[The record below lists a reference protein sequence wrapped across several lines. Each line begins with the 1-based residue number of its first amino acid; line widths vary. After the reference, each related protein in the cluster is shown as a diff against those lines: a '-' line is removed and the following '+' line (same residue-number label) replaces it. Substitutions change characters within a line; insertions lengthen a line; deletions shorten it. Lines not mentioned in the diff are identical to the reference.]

1 MRSDVFRKNSARY
14 PIIESSA
21 VNYAARNCLNY
32 HLINNILILNTVL
45 REESSSTLFHVCV
58 LFVNSSTKHASLLI
72 LLSFL
77 SISHANVQRVS
88 HIENFL
94 YWFSVIMA
102 YALQQLRCCDC
113 VEERTSITATRITW
127 EGESFVYTVLIKR
140 SRPPLSFSASAP
152 LRSRDTPGYP
162 EKSQPATRCGPLT
175 SSYAPDLLS
184 LSSSFSLSPIRG
196 SRRTGAAATGMA
208 FRIGGLPIFSPIKI
222 PSRLPHDGLPARHSR
237 FKLIPTTAR
246 PREEERTRAS
256 APWLVPCRP

>member
-1 MRSDVFRKNSARY
+1 
-14 PIIESSA
+14 
-21 VNYAARNCLNY
+21 
-32 HLINNILILNTVL
+32 
-45 REESSSTLFHVCV
+45 
-58 LFVNSSTKHASLLI
+58 
-72 LLSFL
+72 
-77 SISHANVQRVS
+77 
-88 HIENFL
+88 
-94 YWFSVIMA
+94 MA
-102 YALQQLRCCDC
+102 YASRQLRLMRLPRGAYVDHQ
-113 VEERTSITATRITW
+113 ATRITR
-127 EGESFVYTVLIKR
+127 EGESFVYVVLIKR

-196 SRRTGAAATGMA
+196 SPRRTGAAATGMA

-246 PREEERTRAS
+246 PREEERTRVSSSLARALPTVNPRNKS
-256 APWLVPCRP
+256 VQP